1 MSFGKALIHRKSAIA
16 ISFNRG
22 QTARNLTRVDTFCN
36 FHKGMK
42 SRTILK
48 MAYVGSKTRLLGQV
62 LEKTLFTLYRPHFQ
76 FNNHETWSECFLDE
90 ISDEF
95 ELGHVGSKTRSQSQ
109 MLEKPCVRST
119 GHAFSPIIMKLGQ
132 NFVTKS

>member
-1 MSFGKALIHRKSAIA
+1 
-16 ISFNRG
+16 
-22 QTARNLTRVDTFCN
+22 
-36 FHKGMK
+36 MK

-76 FNNHETWSECFLDE
+76 FNNHETGSECFLDE

-109 MLEKPCVRST
+109 MLEKPCVHST

>member
-1 MSFGKALIHRKSAIA
+1 
-16 ISFNRG
+16 
-22 QTARNLTRVDTFCN
+22 
-36 FHKGMK
+36 MK

-48 MAYVGSKTRLLGQV
+48 MAYVGSKTRSLGQI

-95 ELGHVGSKTRSQSQ
+95 ELGHVGSKTRSQGQ

-119 GHAFSPIIMKLGQ
+119 GHAFSPIIIKLGQ
-132 NFVTKS
+132 NFVMMKS